1 MTTETKQSLKE
12 KVLAQRN
19 AVIKQMKQHIADMG
33 KIESEYEKYFAE
45 IKKYSPDFT
54 LTKTAGR
61 YVKNVYF
68 RQGVNNEAV
77 LVDTIEM
84 SYNECR
90 ISYVGK
96 LPEKY
101 INTID
106 IVVEEHKTSG
116 RRSYGT
122 TNHGFKL
129 RLRMDWG
136 KEVYYKSV
144 KTFVNKITDFV
155 NLKWAAYDHQILLD
169 KKREMALN
177 YARVQFNTNNIS
189 MMDGA
194 TIRVIYDNGAEVRVQ
209 YNVNIETGEIKL
221 ILGAVR
227 PPKNS
232 INEVMINFANSLGTL

>member
-1 MTTETKQSLKE
+1 
-12 KVLAQRN
+12 
-19 AVIKQMKQHIADMG
+19 
-33 KIESEYEKYFAE
+33 
-45 IKKYSPDFT
+45 
-54 LTKTAGR
+54 
-61 YVKNVYF
+61 
-68 RQGVNNEAV
+68 
-77 LVDTIEM
+77 
-84 SYNECR
+84 
-90 ISYVGK
+90 
-96 LPEKY
+96 
-101 INTID
+101 
-106 IVVEEHKTSG
+106 
-116 RRSYGT
+116 
-122 TNHGFKL
+122 
-129 RLRMDWG
+129 MDWG

-144 KTFVNKITDFV
+144 KTFVSKITDFV
-155 NLKWAAYDHQILLD
+155 NLKWVAYDHQILLD

>member
-19 AVIKQMKQHIADMG
+19 SVIKQMKHYIADMG
-33 KIESEYEKYFAE
+33 KIESEHEKYFAE
-45 IKKYSPDFT
+45 IKKHSPDFT
-54 LTKTAGR
+54 LTKTVRR
-61 YVKNVYF
+61 YAKGVYF
-68 RQGVNNEAV
+68 RQGINNESV
-77 LVDTIEM
+77 LIDTIEM

-90 ISYVGK
+90 IHYVGK
-96 LPEKY
+96 LPERY
-101 INTID
+101 VNTID

-116 RRSYGT
+116 RRFYGT

-136 KEVYYKSV
+136 KEAYYKSV
-144 KTFVNKITDFV
+144 KTFVSKITDFV
-155 NLKWAAYDHQILLD
+155 NLKWAAYDHQILFE

-177 YARVQFNTNNIS
+177 YVRVQFNTNNIS
-189 MMDGA
+189 MMDA
-194 TIRVIYDNGAEVRVQ
+194 TTIKVAYDNGAEVRVQ

-232 INEVMINFANSLGTL
+232 INEVMINFANSLGSL

>member
-19 AVIKQMKQHIADMG
+19 SVIKQMKQHIADIG

-45 IKKYSPDFT
+45 IKKHSPDFA
-54 LTKTAGR
+54 LTKTAKR
-61 YVKNVYF
+61 YAKDVYF

-116 RRSYGT
+116 RRSWNI

-136 KEVYYKSV
+136 KEVYY
-144 KTFVNKITDFV
+144 
-155 NLKWAAYDHQILLD
+155 
-169 KKREMALN
+169 
-177 YARVQFNTNNIS
+177 
-189 MMDGA
+189 MMDA
-194 TIRVIYDNGAEVRVQ
+194 TTIRVVYDNGAEVRVQ
-209 YNVNIETGEIKL
+209 YNVNIETGEVKL

-227 PPKNS
+227 PPKNNS
-232 INEVMINFANSLGTL
+232 NEVMINFANSLGSL